1 MTVLRQQGKKGL
13 TVLTVSIRCRVCR
26 EKRSHLRIRA
36 GKPGNSPS
44 VAGGCEDGNEPIMIL
59 LEIASTQ

>member
-26 EKRSHLRIRA
+26 EKDRI
-36 GKPGNSPS
+36 
-44 VAGGCEDGNEPIMIL
+44 
-59 LEIASTQ
+59 